1 MKEKKYLLLRRL
13 LREAGIDNK
22 RLAILMNRSVHY
34 VVDRF
39 SGRYPWSLDDQY
51 FLMDLL
57 VRPYSELHLV
67 FPKEGV
73 AIPPEQGEGHRE
85 DPGLGALVTLAKAIL
100 AYAEAGKK

>member
-22 RLAILMNRSVHY
+22 QLATRMNRSVHY

-57 VRPYSELHLV
+57 VRPYSQLHLV
-67 FPKEGV
+67 FPKGGV
-73 AIPPEQGEGHRE
+73 AIPPEQTNSHRE
-85 DPGLGALVTLAKAIL
+85 EPGLEALVTLAKAIL
-100 AYAEAGKK
+100 AYADANKK